1 MDSYTRGVKTWL
13 EKRYSLVDID
23 GVVDLTASRQDLKA
37 TYHAHQPVYGPFA
50 GHCEPGALG
59 RFTITHQI
67 LKALSH
73 FRFDTVAD
81 IGGGEGF
88 LSFQVSRFFDSDV
101 LSTDLSETACMRARE
116 LYSIDARAM
125 DVHRLELSDGAVD
138 LVVCS
143 ETLEHV
149 SEPKVA
155 MEELLRVARRAVIVT
170 VPYETREQVENNLQS
185 GETHT
190 HIHPFVPEFF
200 DYLKGR
206 VAQVEGKPI
215 LGKVFSDCCNSV
227 ETLHPQSEESR
238 KIAAGLVTGL
248 LKLDSSLPSSV
259 SAANGL
265 LFVITK
271 DRSSATEEPL
281 LQVEAGDVLSY
292 SRHYHTLPRARLGLD
307 LLQTHNHKDL
317 DCSIDSCRAGEALC
331 TISGWA
337 FSKELDTE
345 FQRTS
350 VVLRSKKERFVYSC
364 SKRERPDVA
373 EHFGSKQHTYAGF
386 SVSIPTSGLSRGN
399 YRVEILNHDLS
410 SWRLRQ
416 TNCEIEITSG
426 TES

>member
-1 MDSYTRGVKTWL
+1 MDSYTQVVKKWL

-23 GVVDLTASRQDLKA
+23 GLVDLTTNRQDLKA

-50 GHCEPGALG
+50 GHCEPGSLG
-59 RFTITHQI
+59 RFSITYQT

-73 FRFDTVAD
+73 FHFDTVAD

-88 LSFQVSRFFDSDV
+88 LSFQISRFFNSDV

-116 LYSIDARAM
+116 LYSIEARAM
-125 DVHRLELSDGAVD
+125 DIHHLELGDGAVD

-149 SEPKVA
+149 SEPKAA

-170 VPYETREQVENNLQS
+170 VPFETQEQVEANLQS

-206 VAQVEGKPI
+206 VAKVEARPI
-215 LGKVFSDCCNSV
+215 LGKVFSDRCNSV
-227 ETLHPQSEESR
+227 EDLHPQSEDSR
-238 KIAAGLVTGL
+238 KIAAGLVTSL
-248 LKLDSSLPSSV
+248 LNLDSRLPSSV
-259 SAANGL
+259 SSANGL

-271 DRSSATEEPL
+271 DPRSATAKPL
-281 LQVEAGDVLSY
+281 LKVEARDVLSY
-292 SRHYHTLPRARLGLD
+292 SRPYHSLPRTQLGLD
-307 LLQTHNHKDL
+307 LLQTHNHADL
-317 DCSIDSCRAGEALC
+317 ECSVDSCRTGETLC

-350 VVLRSKKERFVYSC
+350 IVLRSRKDCFIYSC
-364 SKRERPDVA
+364 AKRERPDVA
-373 EHFGSKQHTYAGF
+373 EHFCSKQHKYAGF
-386 SVSIPTSGLSRGN
+386 SAAIPTSELCKGN
-399 YRVEILNHDLS
+399 YRIEILNHDLS

-416 TNCEIEITSG
+416 TTCEIEITSDS
-426 TES
+426 EA